1 MARPI
6 PIALEHAPEI
16 EIDAA
21 LVAERLGLPVPQFRQ
36 LMDDRRITQLC
47 ERGTGPD
54 KGLFRASFYYKGR
67 RVRIVVDAEGR
78 LVAPV
83 EETPNG
89 G

>member
-21 LVAERLGLPVPQFRQ
+21 LVAERLDLPLARFRQ
-36 LMDDRRITQLC
+36 LMDDRKITQLC

-67 RVRIVVDAEGR
+67 RVRLVVDAEGS

-83 EETPNG
+83 QASTRDG
-89 G
+89 